1 MGKAMREQRYRH
13 SFVEPCLA
21 GASDDAIRWIHELD
35 DLAGAAIRPLAAETD
50 RLSRFPREALLKLRA
65 IGAFG
70 ISAPADAGGLGFGDA
85 VAALA
90 VEIVAAG
97 CPSTAAILMFH
108 NQVVAR
114 IARFGHSERHRH
126 DLERLAA
133 GEWIGSSAWTELGA
147 GADKSSLQ
155 TRLQRCSGEASVRGE
170 KHFCTG
176 LEGADLIHV
185 LLDVPTQNGQ
195 CNPTFLRVERNA
207 SGVEIAD
214 IYDLMGLRGSSTGTL
229 RLQDVVVDDCD
240 LVGNVGEGLQLMKA
254 SHETLMNPGL
264 IALGIARAAYEEA
277 KLGVQ
282 GLSAGSRNTSC
293 YQSVRQAIADME
305 LRLGAAYAYAGSVV
319 RLMQE
324 RVNDLN
330 IECTKIKVHAS
341 EAACEVATAAM
352 RIAGGRGFSRKWP
365 FERHFRDAQAT
376 VLMGPINELIRERV
390 AAQSLGHAGIH

>member
-147 GADKSSLQ
+147 
-155 TRLQRCSGEASVRGE
+155 
-170 KHFCTG
+170 
-176 LEGADLIHV
+176 GADLIHV